1 MPRSFWEWV
10 LGLLVICLPWLM
22 ARDRRR
28 SDLAT
33 LSAVVNVLCACAYLL
48 LLPSASH
55 VESAIAACGLLG
67 INVCFWTISPAGQ
80 RWLLSVVR
88 WPEAKIVLT
97 VLLATVVPLGL
108 AELCCRL
115 LADLGVLGCYQPIQ
129 TVWRQTHD
137 DWRLATIM
145 GDDHQEPDPVLLWRP
160 AARKPFN
167 SERFKGPS
175 PEVPKPA
182 NVLRVMCYGDSLT
195 AGPPKGGWPAWLQ
208 VLLNERPAP
217 DGRRFEVVNA
227 GVPGYSSHQG
237 VLRFLQEVDR
247 YRPDLVLVSFGWNDA
262 ADAAGLPDKQFHI
275 PPWPIVACQRALVR
289 YRAYRVLMYYAR
301 GWQGDPSMA
310 CSGDVQPRVTIGDYI
325 ANIDRFRTEAAVR
338 GIPIVVLTR
347 PHKDSPS
354 AIRESA
360 SWRAR
365 VPDYNSALSG
375 WAHKHRVHLI
385 DAQGIFESLPPTL
398 FSDECHFMPAGY
410 QRLAE
415 LVRDR
420 IYSGPGGLLLAL
432 QSAAPGSSRVQT
444 TPEQP
449 GPDSHLSTKPALSS
463 NLEIQAALENM
474 GRMR

>member
-1 MPRSFWEWV
+1 MMPRSFWEWV
-10 LGLLVICLPWLM
+10 LGVLAVSLPWLV

-28 SDLAT
+28 SDLAK
-33 LSAVVNVLCACAYLL
+33 LSALVSVLYISAYLL
-48 LLPSASH
+48 LLPSANH
-55 VESAIAACGLLG
+55 VESAVAACGLLG
-67 INVCFWTISPAGQ
+67 INMCFWSSFPTG
-80 RWLLSVVR
+80 RRRLLSVVR

-115 LADLGVLGCYQPIQ
+115 LTDLGVLGCYQPIQ
-129 TVWRQTHD
+129 TVLRPTHD

-167 SERFKGPS
+167 SQRFKGRS
-175 PEVPKPA
+175 PEVPKPG
-182 NVLRVMCYGDSLT
+182 NVFRVMCYGDSLT

-208 VLLNERPAP
+208 TLLDERPVH

-262 ADAAGLPDKQFHI
+262 ADATGRPDNQFQI
-275 PPWPIVACQRALVR
+275 PPWPVVACQRTLVR

-301 GWQGDPSMA
+301 RWGGDPPTA
-310 CSGDVQPRVTIGDYI
+310 RSGPAHPRVSIDDYV
-325 ANIDRFRTEAAVR
+325 ANIDRFRSEAAVR

-347 PHKDSPS
+347 PHRESPS
-354 AIRESA
+354 AIREKA

-365 VPDYNSALSG
+365 VPDYNAALSV
-375 WAHKHRVHLI
+375 WAQKHRVPII
-385 DAQGIFESLPPTL
+385 DAQAVFESLPATL

-420 IYSGPGGLLLAL
+420 ICSDSGGLLLTVRDIML
-432 QSAAPGSSRVQT
+432 YR
-444 TPEQP
+444 
-449 GPDSHLSTKPALSS
+449 
-463 NLEIQAALENM
+463 
-474 GRMR
+474 